1 MERIKELYRKY
12 REVISYLVFGVLTT
26 VVSLVV
32 YYGLVF
38 TILDPENALQ
48 LQVANVVSWIVAV
61 AFAYVTNRKYVFEST
76 NKNKLQ
82 EVAKFVLSRV
92 STLGLDMLIMFVG
105 VTWLKG
111 DDKIIKIVSQVLVIV
126 GNYVLS
132 KLFVFKAK
140 GTVKNSEIAE

>member
-1 MERIKELYRKY
+1 MEKIRQFYRKY
-12 REVISYLVFGVLTT
+12 REVISYLFFGVLTT

-38 TILDPENALQ
+38 TIFDPENAVQ
-48 LQVANVVSWIVAV
+48 LQAANVVSWVAAV

-82 EVAKFVLSRV
+82 EATKFVLSRL
-92 STLGLDMLIMFVG
+92 STLGLDMLIMFIG

-111 DDKIIKIVSQVLVIV
+111 DDKIMKIVSQVLVIV

-140 GTVKNSEIAE
+140 STAKNSEIAE